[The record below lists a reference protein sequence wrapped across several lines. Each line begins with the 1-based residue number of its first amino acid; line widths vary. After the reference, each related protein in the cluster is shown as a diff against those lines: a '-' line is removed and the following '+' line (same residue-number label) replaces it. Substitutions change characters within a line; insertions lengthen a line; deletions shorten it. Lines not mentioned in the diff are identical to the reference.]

1 MEKNNIN
8 GADGKY
14 IFGWMYYLS
23 APYLLIKIIYYYL
36 PSLAFS
42 AASSS
47 ITSESEF
54 SSSAN

>member
-1 MEKNNIN
+1 MGLTDNTF
-8 GADGKY
+8 
-14 IFGWMYYLS
+14 FGWMYYLS